1 MSVPAAMAIGRSRF
15 ASLSSEPAK
24 PTLFQASIE
33 KSDPPIAAP
42 MTGHSVA
49 PKPVAG
55 QNAGPKLAAI
65 AAALRPT
72 GTPSTMRAASAVVL
86 IAVSEVWMTAAVR
99 TPRTLIHVNRITE
112 RIARIRCGDRPTWI
126 GPLPKLTVVPRK
138 TSGERLGKNTAVKR
152 ANATTRAV
160 ASSRESALTNSVCGC
175 CAVAMPSLLKGW
187 GLQGRGNLVTPA
199 GRRYV
204 FGEFK
209 VSPAARTPVRLLP
222 RDEEFFDLFVEVA
235 NRNKEAAHHLRELFA
250 AEPERRTPHV
260 EALKRLEHE
269 ADQITH
275 EVVNRLDRTFITPL
289 DREDIHQLASDLD
302 DVMDAMD
309 GTARRSQIFRLGP
322 APQGV
327 KLLTEVIERMV
338 AVLGEGVARLKK
350 GDDVMRYCV
359 EAKQLEEEGDAI
371 YHESLGQLFER
382 ERDPLEIIKWKEIYD
397 TLERTLDQSED
408 VANVLES
415 ITLKHA

>member
-1 MSVPAAMAIGRSRF
+1 MRVTIPEAAQTTSSRPGAWTSRSIS
-15 ASLSSEPAK
+15 AETMKIPEP
-24 PTLFQASIE
+24 IM
-33 KSDPPIAAP
+33 DP
-42 MTGHSVA
+42 
-49 PKPVAG
+49 
-55 QNAGPKLAAI
+55 
-65 AAALRPT
+65 
-72 GTPSTMRAASAVVL
+72 
-86 IAVSEVWMTAAVR
+86 
-99 TPRTLIHVNRITE
+99 
-112 RIARIRCGDRPTWI
+112 
-126 GPLPKLTVVPRK
+126 
-138 TSGERLGKNTAVKR
+138 
-152 ANATTRAV
+152 TTRAV
-160 ASSRESALTNSVCGC
+160 ASSRESALTNSPCGC
-175 CAVAMPSLLKGW
+175 WVVVIW
-187 GLQGRGNLVTPA
+187 RGNLVAPA
-199 GRRYV
+199 WCRYV
-204 FGEFK
+204 FGL
-209 VSPAARTPVRLLP
+209 RTPYHVRTTVRLLP
-222 RDEEFFDLFVEVA
+222 REEEFFDLFVAVA
-235 NRNKEAAHHLRELFA
+235 TRSTVAAQHLRELFDA
-250 AEPERRTPHV
+250 PPERRIAHV
-260 EALKRLEHE
+260 ETIKRLEHE
-269 ADQITH
+269 ADQVTH

-309 GTARRSQIFRLGP
+309 GTARRTQIFRLGP